1 MIFDTIDKENLHH
14 AYLIEGSYE
23 EIRDE
28 ILLFLETFKSRE
40 LIEIKTD
47 AFKIEDARNLK
58 LLGSEKSYTTGK
70 KIFIV
75 SANSILREAQN
86 AMLKLFEEPIPNTH
100 FFVIVPDIN
109 SLLKTLVSRFYVI
122 STKQNLSKESETEKF
137 LAMFPARRIDFIKEK
152 MSKFD
157 DEENITDSARAD
169 AMRFLNSLEFVLHRK
184 MSRGTLDTKSFEQ
197 IFKVREMLR
206 MPGSS
211 VKNLLESVALTI
223 PVIQ

>member
-1 MIFDTIDKENLHH
+1 MILDIIDKENLHH
-14 AYLIEGSYE
+14 AYLIESGYE

-28 ILLFLETFKSRE
+28 ILLFLEGFKDRE

-58 LLGSEKSYTTGK
+58 FLGSEKSYVAGK
-70 KIFIV
+70 KIFVI

-86 AMLKLFEEPIPNTH
+86 AMLKLFEEPIPDTH

-122 STKQNLSKESETEKF
+122 LREKEKPEKEAIEFSKMPVAQR
-137 LAMFPARRIDFIKEK
+137 LAFIKNK
-152 MSKFD
+152 LAKFE
-157 DEENITDSARAD
+157 DEETITDSARAE
-169 AMRFLNSLEFVLHRK
+169 ALRFLNSLESALHQK
-184 MSRGTLDTKSFEQ
+184 MSRGTLDIESFEQ

-211 VKNLLESVALTI
+211 IKNLLESVALI
-223 PVIQ
+223 VPVIQ